1 MNKEEKKEYLNNI
14 FQLVL
19 SGEEN
24 FELADSLIESLN
36 LHDDFVNH
44 AEKEIKVLRAK
55 RSFIIKNSLKQNF
68 KKLLPLNKKMN
79 VLNYFLHTQKKSP
92 NTRKGLNLKL
102 NLIN

>member
-55 RSFIIKNSLKQNF
+55 KSFIESNSVFTAVEVWENIGKAAEIGSDLIIVKSF
-68 KKLLPLNKKMN
+68 LSDIENKKPQHN
-79 VLNYFLHTQKKSP
+79 E
-92 NTRKGLNLKL
+92 GA
-102 NLIN
+102 